1 MFTDRATMSETSA
14 KSVTRTVFVI
24 DDDPMIRR
32 ALERLLRS
40 AGYDVETFGSAEEFL
55 ARDPRP
61 VEGTVLLDV
70 RMQKMSGP
78 ALQAQLSKIG
88 HRLSIF
94 FITADDDPR
103 TRAAALAAGARG
115 WFAKPLDGEALLA
128 ALRPA
133 DANAASM

>member
-1 MFTDRATMSETSA
+1 MRETS
-14 KSVTRTVFVI
+14 VDNRTRKVFVI

-40 AGYDVETFGSAEEFL
+40 AGYEVETFGSAEAFL
-55 ARDPRP
+55 AREPLP
-61 VEGTVLLDV
+61 MEGTVLLDV
-70 RMQKMSGP
+70 RMSKMNGP
-78 ALQAQLSKIG
+78 ALQQHLAATD
-88 HRLSIF
+88 HHLSIY

-115 WFAKPLDGEALLA
+115 WFPKPLDGEALLA

-133 DANAASM
+133 DASAASS